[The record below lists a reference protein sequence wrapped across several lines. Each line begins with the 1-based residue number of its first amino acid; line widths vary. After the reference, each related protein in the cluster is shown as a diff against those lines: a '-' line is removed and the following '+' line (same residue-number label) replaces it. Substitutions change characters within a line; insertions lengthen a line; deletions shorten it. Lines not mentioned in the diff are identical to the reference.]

1 MSTKIPPPAHEEI
14 PPAENF
20 APPKKFDGPLGKC
33 ITLSRPKDVEDFI
46 RRWYRAQM
54 RQWAGNWR
62 MARDNAAAQK
72 KPIAEVANTAIK
84 FAVLYRDSA
93 RRPRRL

>member
-1 MSTKIPPPAHEEI
+1 MPHDEI
-14 PPAENF
+14 PPARKF
-20 APPKKFDGPLGKC
+20 TPPTKFDGPLGKC
-33 ITLSRPKDVEDFI
+33 INLARPNDVEDFI

-62 MARDNAAAQK
+62 LSRGNAAAQK
-72 KPIAEVANTAIK
+72 KTVAEVANTAIK

-93 RRPRRL
+93 KSARRRTGV